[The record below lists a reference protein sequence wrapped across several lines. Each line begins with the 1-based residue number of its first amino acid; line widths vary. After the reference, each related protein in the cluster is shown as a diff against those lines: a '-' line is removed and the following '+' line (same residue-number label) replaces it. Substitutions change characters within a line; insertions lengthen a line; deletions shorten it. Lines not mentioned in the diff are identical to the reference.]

1 MEKHKINLISISR
14 LQFLNKL
21 IRGLLVAFLAFL
33 AFALGSKAVKGNNCN
48 SCPGNGICR
57 GETDCSKY

>member
-1 MEKHKINLISISR
+1 MITISR
-14 LQFLNKL
+14 LQFLDKV

-33 AFALGSKAVKGNNCN
+33 ALTLGSKAVNGIDCS
-48 SCPGNGICR
+48 SCPGKGICR